1 MANRGLFIGINQYK
15 RLKPLKCAKQ
25 DAVEMARYCRDEIN
39 FEEVFLFTDE
49 SDPITAPN
57 GSQQETKP
65 TYTNL
70 MAFLHD
76 FFESQRLETGDNFW
90 FFFSGH
96 GLRHQGQDYLVPSE
110 GHPTLIEQTT
120 ISLNY
125 VTQRLRR
132 CGADNIILFL
142 DACRNENDF
151 SNKSVGWQK
160 QQGVI
165 TIASCSPTEESYEI
179 PELQQGSFTYSLLEA
194 LRIQGENNC
203 ATVERLCNRLRERIP
218 EINRQHNKP
227 PQTLHSIVEPHY
239 KNHLILLPKQAKTPD
254 IELLRVEAL
263 ELEVEGKLEEARQ
276 LMRRVLALDT
286 TRPKYWQDYDRINR
300 KLAQQPVP
308 PSPKT
313 EPINGESAKTIT
325 ETPKPAAPKLEEI
338 ELKSAK
344 GIDYRNLEDLLKRQ
358 QWKQADKE
366 TARVMLQV
374 ANRTK
379 EGWLRVEDIDNFP
392 CEDLRTIDQLWVK
405 YSGGRFGFS
414 VQAKIYR
421 ELGGTREYNE
431 RVWDAFGDRVGWRVN
446 NSWIF
451 YSDVTFD
458 LKAPEGHLPIE
469 GIGWED
475 VVWGWGWDDG
485 LVGGLFSRVEI
496 CKTITET
503 PKPAASPEIE
513 LKSANGIDYTKLRD
527 LLKRQQWKQADQE
540 TATVMLQVA
549 NRIKEGWLRG
559 EDIDNFP
566 CEDLRTIDQL
576 WVKYSGGRFGFSV
589 QAKIYRELG
598 GTRDYNEE
606 IWNAF
611 GDKVGWLVNKHWIYY
626 DTVTFDDN
634 KAPQG
639 HLPFGIDR
647 LSIARSLNE
656 VHFRW
661 WIISRRDL

>member
-1 MANRGLFIGINQYK
+1 MANHGLIIGINQYQ

-151 SNKSVGWQK
+151 SNKSVGWQT

-165 TIASCSPTEESYEI
+165 TIASCSPKEESYEI

-254 IELLRVEAL
+254 IALLRVEAL

-313 EPINGESAKTIT
+313 EPTNGESAKTIT
-325 ETPKPAAPKLEEI
+325 ETPKPASPPEI
-338 ELKSAK
+338 ELKSAPR
-344 GIDYRNLEDLLKRQ
+344 IDYRNLEDLLR
-358 QWKQADKE
+358 E
-366 TARVMLQV
+366 
-374 ANRTK
+374 
-379 EGWLRVEDIDNFP
+379 EDIDNFP

-421 ELGGTREYNE
+421 ELGGTRQYNE
-431 RVWDAFGDRVGWRVN
+431 RVWNAFGDRVGWRVN
-446 NSWIF
+446 FSWIY

-458 LKAPEGHLPIE
+458 I
-469 GIGWED
+469 
-475 VVWGWGWDDG
+475 
-485 LVGGLFSRVEI
+485 
-496 CKTITET
+496 
-503 PKPAASPEIE
+503 
-513 LKSANGIDYTKLRD
+513 
-527 LLKRQQWKQADQE
+527 
-540 TATVMLQVA
+540 
-549 NRIKEGWLRG
+549 
-559 EDIDNFP
+559 
-566 CEDLRTIDQL
+566 
-576 WVKYSGGRFGFSV
+576 
-589 QAKIYRELG
+589 
-598 GTRDYNEE
+598 
-606 IWNAF
+606 
-611 GDKVGWLVNKHWIYY
+611 
-626 DTVTFDDN
+626 

-639 HLPFGIDR
+639 HLPGIDT
-647 LSIARSLNE
+647 SLGGE
-656 VHFRW
+656 RDGIEGDFDMDWDLIMFWRRGSLF
-661 WIISRRDL
+661 SRVETCKV

>member
-1 MANRGLFIGINQYK
+1 MANHGLIIGINEYQ
-15 RLKPLKCAKQ
+15 RLRPLKCAKQ

-39 FEEVFLFTDE
+39 FGEVFLFTDE

-165 TIASCSPTEESYEI
+165 TIASCSPKEESYEI

-218 EINRQHNKP
+218 EINRQYNKP
-227 PQTLHSIVEPHY
+227 PQTPHSTVEPNY
-239 KNHLILLPKQAKTPD
+239 KNHLILLPKQANDTD
-254 IELLRVEAL
+254 IALLREEAL
-263 ELEVEGKLEEARQ
+263 DLEGDGRLEEAKQ
-276 LMRRVLALDT
+276 LMRRVLALDPT
-286 TRPKYWQDYDRINR
+286 NPKVLKVYDRITL

-313 EPINGESAKTIT
+313 EPTNGESAKTIT
-325 ETPKPAAPKLEEI
+325 ETPKPASPP
-338 ELKSAK
+338 
-344 GIDYRNLEDLLKRQ
+344 
-358 QWKQADKE
+358 
-366 TARVMLQV
+366 
-374 ANRTK
+374 
-379 EGWLRVEDIDNFP
+379 DIDNFP

-421 ELGGTREYNE
+421 ELGGTRQYNE
-431 RVWDAFGDRVGWRVN
+431 RVWNAFGDRVGWRVN
-446 NSWIF
+446 KSWI
-451 YSDVTFD
+451 YYRVTLD
-458 LKAPEGHLPIE
+458 LKAPLGHLPVT
-469 GIGWED
+469 W
-475 VVWGWGWDDG
+475 
-485 LVGGLFSRVEI
+485 
-496 CKTITET
+496 
-503 PKPAASPEIE
+503 
-513 LKSANGIDYTKLRD
+513 
-527 LLKRQQWKQADQE
+527 
-540 TATVMLQVA
+540 
-549 NRIKEGWLRG
+549 
-559 EDIDNFP
+559 
-566 CEDLRTIDQL
+566 CE
-576 WVKYSGGRFGFSV
+576 WWGGRLEVSSL
-589 QAKIYRELG
+589 ASR
-598 GTRDYNEE
+598 
-606 IWNAF
+606 
-611 GDKVGWLVNKHWIYY
+611 LVKCNI
-626 DTVTFDDN
+626 
-634 KAPQG
+634 
-639 HLPFGIDR
+639 
-647 LSIARSLNE
+647 
-656 VHFRW
+656 
-661 WIISRRDL
+661 

>member
-1 MANRGLFIGINQYK
+1 MANHGLIIGINQYK

-39 FEEVFLFTDE
+39 FDEVFLFTDE

-120 ISLNY
+120 IPLNY

-142 DACRNENDF
+142 DTCRNENDF

-300 KLAQQPVP
+300 KLAQQPVL

-325 ETPKPAAPKLEEI
+325 ETPKPAAPPEI
-338 ELKSAK
+338 ELKSEK
-344 GIDYRNLEDLLKRQ
+344 GIDYRKLRDLLEQQ
-358 QWKQADKE
+358 QWKEADEE
-366 TARVMLQV
+366 TRVVMLQA

-379 EGWLRVEDIDNFP
+379 EGWLREEDIDNFP

-421 ELGGTREYNE
+421 ELYRELGGTREYNR

-446 NSWIF
+446 NSWI
-451 YSDVTFD
+451 YRGRDVTFD
-458 LKAPEGHLPIE
+458 LKAPLGHLP
-469 GIGWED
+469 
-475 VVWGWGWDDG
+475 WG
-485 LVGGLFSRVEI
+485 S
-496 CKTITET
+496 KST
-503 PKPAASPEIE
+503 PRTPPFRHW
-513 LKSANGIDYTKLRD
+513 TKLGT
-527 LLKRQQWKQADQE
+527 LL
-540 TATVMLQVA
+540 
-549 NRIKEGWLRG
+549 
-559 EDIDNFP
+559 
-566 CEDLRTIDQL
+566 
-576 WVKYSGGRFGFSV
+576 
-589 QAKIYRELG
+589 
-598 GTRDYNEE
+598 
-606 IWNAF
+606 
-611 GDKVGWLVNKHWIYY
+611 
-626 DTVTFDDN
+626 
-634 KAPQG
+634 
-639 HLPFGIDR
+639 
-647 LSIARSLNE
+647 
-656 VHFRW
+656 
-661 WIISRRDL
+661 SRRDL

>member
-1 MANRGLFIGINQYK
+1 MANHGLIIGINQYQ

-39 FEEVFLFTDE
+39 FDEVFLFTDE

-110 GHPTLIEQTT
+110 GHPTLIERTT
-120 ISLNY
+120 IPLNY

-218 EINRQHNKP
+218 EINRQYNKP
-227 PQTLHSIVEPHY
+227 PQTPHSTVEPNY
-239 KNHLILLPKQAKTPD
+239 KNHLILLPKQANDTD
-254 IELLRVEAL
+254 IALLREEAL
-263 ELEVEGKLEEARQ
+263 DLEGDGRLEEAKQ
-276 LMRRVLALDT
+276 LMRRVLALDPT
-286 TRPKYWQDYDRINR
+286 NPKVLKVYDRITL

-313 EPINGESAKTIT
+313 EPTNGESAKTIT
-325 ETPKPAAPKLEEI
+325 ETPKPASPPEI

-344 GIDYRNLEDLLKRQ
+344 GIDYRKLEDLLKRQ
-358 QWKQADKE
+358 QWKQADEE
-366 TARVMLQV
+366 TTNVMLQA
-374 ANRTK
+374 ANRKK
-379 EGWLRVEDIDNFP
+379 EGWLREEDSDNFP

-421 ELGGTREYNE
+421 KLGGTRQYNE
-431 RVWDAFGDRVGWRVN
+431 RVWTAFGDRVGWRVN
-446 NSWIF
+446 KSWI
-451 YSDVTFD
+451 YYKDVTFD
-458 LKAPEGHLPIE
+458 LKAPLGHLP
-469 GIGWED
+469 GGGRSGFC
-475 VVWGWGWDDG
+475 VPVWGPWGRI
-485 LVGGLFSRVEI
+485 LFSRVET
-496 CKTITET
+496 CK
-503 PKPAASPEIE
+503 
-513 LKSANGIDYTKLRD
+513 
-527 LLKRQQWKQADQE
+527 
-540 TATVMLQVA
+540 M
-549 NRIKEGWLRG
+549 
-559 EDIDNFP
+559 
-566 CEDLRTIDQL
+566 
-576 WVKYSGGRFGFSV
+576 
-589 QAKIYRELG
+589 
-598 GTRDYNEE
+598 
-606 IWNAF
+606 
-611 GDKVGWLVNKHWIYY
+611 
-626 DTVTFDDN
+626 
-634 KAPQG
+634 
-639 HLPFGIDR
+639 
-647 LSIARSLNE
+647 
-656 VHFRW
+656 
-661 WIISRRDL
+661 

>member
-1 MANRGLFIGINQYK
+1 MANHGLIIGINQYQ

-286 TRPKYWQDYDRINR
+286 TRPKYWQHYDRINR

-313 EPINGESAKTIT
+313 EPTNRESAKTIT
-325 ETPKPAAPKLEEI
+325 ETPKPASPPEI
-338 ELKSAK
+338 ELKSAPR
-344 GIDYRNLEDLLKRQ
+344 IDYRKLEDLLKQQ
-358 QWKQADKE
+358 QWKQADEE
-366 TARVMLQV
+366 TANVMLQV
-374 ANRTK
+374 ANRT
-379 EGWLRVEDIDNFP
+379 EEIWLRESDIDNFP
-392 CEDLRTIDQLWVK
+392 CED
-405 YSGGRFGFS
+405 RF
-414 VQAKIYR
+414 
-421 ELGGTREYNE
+421 
-431 RVWDAFGDRVGWRVN
+431 
-446 NSWIF
+446 
-451 YSDVTFD
+451 
-458 LKAPEGHLPIE
+458 
-469 GIGWED
+469 
-475 VVWGWGWDDG
+475 
-485 LVGGLFSRVEI
+485 
-496 CKTITET
+496 
-503 PKPAASPEIE
+503 
-513 LKSANGIDYTKLRD
+513 
-527 LLKRQQWKQADQE
+527 
-540 TATVMLQVA
+540 
-549 NRIKEGWLRG
+549 
-559 EDIDNFP
+559 
-566 CEDLRTIDQL
+566 
-576 WVKYSGGRFGFSV
+576 
-589 QAKIYRELG
+589 
-598 GTRDYNEE
+598 
-606 IWNAF
+606 
-611 GDKVGWLVNKHWIYY
+611 
-626 DTVTFDDN
+626 
-634 KAPQG
+634 
-639 HLPFGIDR
+639 
-647 LSIARSLNE
+647 
-656 VHFRW
+656 
-661 WIISRRDL
+661 RR

>member
-1 MANRGLFIGINQYK
+1 
-15 RLKPLKCAKQ
+15 
-25 DAVEMARYCRDEIN
+25 
-39 FEEVFLFTDE
+39 
-49 SDPITAPN
+49 
-57 GSQQETKP
+57 
-65 TYTNL
+65 

-227 PQTLHSIVEPHY
+227 PQTLHSIVEPNY
-239 KNHLILLPKQAKTPD
+239 KNHLILLPKQATLAD
-254 IELLRVEAL
+254 IGLLREEAL
-263 ELEVEGKLEEARQ
+263 DLEGDGRLEEAKQ
-276 LMRRVLALDT
+276 LMRRVLALDPT
-286 TRPKYWQDYDRINR
+286 NPKVLKVYDRITL

-313 EPINGESAKTIT
+313 EPINRESAKTIT
-325 ETPKPAAPKLEEI
+325 ETPKPAAQPEIELKSAKGIDYRNLEDLLKRQQWKEADNETARVMLQAANRTKEGWLRVEDMDNFPCEDLRTIDQLWVKYSGGRFGFSVQAKIYRELGGTRQYNRRVWDAFGDRVGWRVNNSWIFYNDVTFDLKAPLGHLPGQRILLGGPWRVGEACRSIFSRVETCKTITETPKPAALEEI

-358 QWKQADKE
+358 QWKQADDE
-366 TARVMLQV
+366 TATVMLQV
-374 ANRTK
+374 ANRTN

-431 RVWDAFGDRVGWRVN
+431 RVWNAFGDRVGWRVN
-446 NSWIF
+446 NSWI
-451 YSDVTFD
+451 YYKNVTFD
-458 LKAPEGHLPIE
+458 LKPPLRPPITHPHFPYFMGIE
-469 GIGWED
+469 GGFLGVGW
-475 VVWGWGWDDG
+475 VWG
-485 LVGGLFSRVEI
+485 LVSSLASR
-496 CKTITET
+496 
-503 PKPAASPEIE
+503 
-513 LKSANGIDYTKLRD
+513 L
-527 LLKRQQWKQADQE
+527 
-540 TATVMLQVA
+540 
-549 NRIKEGWLRG
+549 
-559 EDIDNFP
+559 
-566 CEDLRTIDQL
+566 
-576 WVKYSGGRFGFSV
+576 VKCN
-589 QAKIYRELG
+589 I
-598 GTRDYNEE
+598 
-606 IWNAF
+606 
-611 GDKVGWLVNKHWIYY
+611 
-626 DTVTFDDN
+626 
-634 KAPQG
+634 
-639 HLPFGIDR
+639 
-647 LSIARSLNE
+647 
-656 VHFRW
+656 
-661 WIISRRDL
+661 

>member
-1 MANRGLFIGINQYK
+1 MANWGLFIGINQYK

-70 MAFLHD
+70 MAFLQD

-120 ISLNY
+120 IPLNY

-218 EINRQHNKP
+218 EINRQHNNP

-325 ETPKPAAPKLEEI
+325 EPPKPAAPPEI
-338 ELKSAK
+338 ELKSEK
-344 GIDYRNLEDLLKRQ
+344 GIDYRKLRDLLEQQ
-358 QWKQADKE
+358 QWKEADEE
-366 TARVMLQV
+366 TRVVMLQG
-374 ANRTK
+374 ANRRS
-379 EGWLRVEDIDNFP
+379 EGWLRVEDMDNFP

-421 ELGGTREYNE
+421 ELGGTRQYNR

-451 YSDVTFD
+451 YNDVTFD
-458 LKAPEGHLPIE
+458 LKAPLGHLPGQRILL
-469 GIGWED
+469 GGPWR
-475 VVWGWGWDDG
+475 
-485 LVGGLFSRVEI
+485 VGEACRSIFSRVET

-503 PKPAASPEIE
+503 PKPAALEEIE
-513 LKSANGIDYTKLRD
+513 LKSAKGIDYRNLED
-527 LLKRQQWKQADQE
+527 LLKRQQWKEADEE
-540 TATVMLQVA
+540 TRVVMLQGA
-549 NRIKEGWLRG
+549 NRRSEGWLRE

-566 CEDLRTIDQL
+566 CEDLRTINQL
-576 WVKYSGGRFGFSV
+576 WVKYSGGKFGFSV

-598 GTRDYNEE
+598 GTREYNQRV
-606 IWNAF
+606 WNAF
-611 GDKVGWLVNKHWIYY
+611 GDRVGWRVNNSWIYY
-626 DTVTFDDN
+626 RDVTFDL

-639 HLPFGIDR
+639 HLPVRLWDTSRYVVNFGGGGSFSSLASR
-647 LSIARSLNE
+647 LVKCNI
-656 VHFRW
+656 
-661 WIISRRDL
+661 

>member
-1 MANRGLFIGINQYK
+1 MANWGLFIGINQYK

-39 FEEVFLFTDE
+39 FEEVFLFTDD

-110 GHPTLIEQTT
+110 GHPTLIERTT
-120 ISLNY
+120 IPLNY

-325 ETPKPAAPKLEEI
+325 ETPKPAASPEI

-344 GIDYRNLEDLLKRQ
+344 GIDYRNLEDLLKP
-358 QWKQADKE
+358 A
-366 TARVMLQV
+366 
-374 ANRTK
+374 
-379 EGWLRVEDIDNFP
+379 
-392 CEDLRTIDQLWVK
+392 
-405 YSGGRFGFS
+405 
-414 VQAKIYR
+414 
-421 ELGGTREYNE
+421 
-431 RVWDAFGDRVGWRVN
+431 
-446 NSWIF
+446 
-451 YSDVTFD
+451 D
-458 LKAPEGHLPIE
+458 LKM
-469 GIGWED
+469 
-475 VVWGWGWDDG
+475 
-485 LVGGLFSRVEI
+485 
-496 CKTITET
+496 IT
-503 PKPAASPEIE
+503 
-513 LKSANGIDYTKLRD
+513 Y
-527 LLKRQQWKQADQE
+527 Q
-540 TATVMLQVA
+540 
-549 NRIKEGWLRG
+549 
-559 EDIDNFP
+559 
-566 CEDLRTIDQL
+566 
-576 WVKYSGGRFGFSV
+576 GF
-589 QAKIYRELG
+589 K
-598 GTRDYNEE
+598 
-606 IWNAF
+606 
-611 GDKVGWLVNKHWIYY
+611 K
-626 DTVTFDDN
+626 
-634 KAPQG
+634 
-639 HLPFGIDR
+639 
-647 LSIARSLNE
+647 
-656 VHFRW
+656 
-661 WIISRRDL
+661 

>member
-1 MANRGLFIGINQYK
+1 MANHGLIIGINEYQ
-15 RLKPLKCAKQ
+15 RLRPLKCAKQ

-39 FEEVFLFTDE
+39 FDEVFLFTDE

-70 MAFLHD
+70 MAFLQD

-165 TIASCSPTEESYEI
+165 TIASCSPKEESYEI

-300 KLAQQPVP
+300 KLTQQPVP

-325 ETPKPAAPKLEEI
+325 ETPKPAAPPEI
-338 ELKSAK
+338 ELKSEK
-344 GIDYRNLEDLLKRQ
+344 GIDYRKLRDLLEQQ
-358 QWKQADKE
+358 QWKKADEE
-366 TARVMLQV
+366 TRVVMLQV
-374 ANRTK
+374 NRTK
-379 EGWLRVEDIDNFP
+379 EGWLQVEDIDNFP

-421 ELGGTREYNE
+421 ELGGTRQYNE
-431 RVWDAFGDRVGWRVN
+431 RVWNAFGDRVGWRVN
-446 NSWIF
+446 KSWI
-451 YSDVTFD
+451 YYKDVTFD
-458 LKAPEGHLPIE
+458 LKAPLGHLPVGVKAPLAPLPGE
-469 GIGWED
+469 RVLGFW
-475 VVWGWGWDDG
+475 VVMYDEYRLFAGYG
-485 LVGGLFSRVEI
+485 VGSLFSRVET
-496 CKTITET
+496 CK
-503 PKPAASPEIE
+503 
-513 LKSANGIDYTKLRD
+513 
-527 LLKRQQWKQADQE
+527 
-540 TATVMLQVA
+540 M
-549 NRIKEGWLRG
+549 
-559 EDIDNFP
+559 
-566 CEDLRTIDQL
+566 
-576 WVKYSGGRFGFSV
+576 
-589 QAKIYRELG
+589 
-598 GTRDYNEE
+598 
-606 IWNAF
+606 
-611 GDKVGWLVNKHWIYY
+611 
-626 DTVTFDDN
+626 
-634 KAPQG
+634 
-639 HLPFGIDR
+639 
-647 LSIARSLNE
+647 
-656 VHFRW
+656 
-661 WIISRRDL
+661 

>member
-1 MANRGLFIGINQYK
+1 MANHGLIIGINQYQ

-39 FEEVFLFTDE
+39 FEEVFLFTDD

-57 GSQQETKP
+57 GSQQERKP

-300 KLAQQPVP
+300 KLTQQHISLP
-308 PSPKT
+308 PSL
-313 EPINGESAKTIT
+313 ES
-325 ETPKPAAPKLEEI
+325 PKLEQANSTSKNTSISPDQLSQKKQTTFLEESPSLVCHYLDRVGLETGGYKIAYEGSDSYFCSSPYQILDTNPEGLANNIAYYVDGTKNSANELKIVLNVNQVEKSELGHKTLLDYSDSLMQSATGMDLPDIIKTAIISGVSQEYTTDSFIIKVFRDDWPTGRGYAIKFIISSLYSVNSAIVPPTDQKIEI

-344 GIDYRNLEDLLKRQ
+344 
-358 QWKQADKE
+358 
-366 TARVMLQV
+366 
-374 ANRTK
+374 
-379 EGWLRVEDIDNFP
+379 
-392 CEDLRTIDQLWVK
+392 
-405 YSGGRFGFS
+405 
-414 VQAKIYR
+414 
-421 ELGGTREYNE
+421 
-431 RVWDAFGDRVGWRVN
+431 
-446 NSWIF
+446 
-451 YSDVTFD
+451 
-458 LKAPEGHLPIE
+458 
-469 GIGWED
+469 
-475 VVWGWGWDDG
+475 
-485 LVGGLFSRVEI
+485 
-496 CKTITET
+496 
-503 PKPAASPEIE
+503 
-513 LKSANGIDYTKLRD
+513 GIDYTKLRD
-527 LLKRQQWKQADQE
+527 LLKRQQWKQADKE

-549 NRIKEGWLRG
+549 NRTKEGWLG
-559 EDIDNFP
+559 VEDIDNFP